1 MPNEYRVI
9 DLQTEVRDPDPP
21 TVTAHTP
28 EKAAELAL
36 GVELVRSGRPS
47 NVRARV
53 YFQQPDQ
60 PMTMVRLYERAEP

>member
-1 MPNEYRVI
+1 MIEFRVV
-9 DLQTEVRDPDPP
+9 DLQSQTIEPVPQLIK
-21 TVTAHTP
+21 ASTP
-28 EKAAELAL
+28 EAAARQAL

>member
-1 MPNEYRVI
+1 MIEFRVI
-9 DLQTEVRDPDPP
+9 DLQSELVEPA
-21 TVTAHTP
+21 AHFVKASTP
-28 EKAAELAL
+28 EAAARKAL
-36 GVELVRSGRPS
+36 GADLVRSGRPK